1 MNKNTKQDR
10 ELFRKTKRK
19 AIERDG
25 NCCVICGKYG
35 CDVHHIVFR
44 SQGGKS
50 TLDNLVCLCREC
62 HNTKAHGAKAK
73 EYRTMFQLYVAG
85 VEHGNPDFD

>member
-10 ELFRKTKRK
+10 ELFRKTKRQ
-19 AIERDG
+19 AIERDKG
-25 NCCVICGKYG
+25 CCVLCGKYG

-50 TLDNLVCLCREC
+50 TLDNLVCLCRDC
-62 HNTKAHGAKAK
+62 HNAAHGENARM
-73 EYRTMFQLYVAG
+73 YRKILQLYTSWGA
-85 VEHGNPDFD
+85 HGDPHFD